1 MPSVLKEK
9 ENSKKYTDERRLFVS
24 KKDQEKT
31 KMIEKR
37 RKM

>member
-9 ENSKKYTDERRLFVS
+9 ENAKKYTDERRVFVS
-24 KKDQEKT
+24 KKDQDKA
-31 KMIEKR
+31 KLIEKR